1 MSTATLRSRADP
13 TDAEAAGGPAISA
26 IPATPHSPEHAVR
39 GGDVRLSRRS
49 RDLGGAPN
57 SGNSRNS
64 RATPENA
71 RSEPPNGAVP
81 GPTGAKRRDRAACL
95 RDTVRGRPA
104 GYTSTSTTVLPEP
117 RAAPAAI
124 VRRLNAA
131 TLKAMADDL
140 VLLLDAQGFVLARPR
155 TLEETASQTREHS
168 ARWTEV
174 IRAAGIRL

>member
-1 MSTATLRSRADP
+1 MSARLPVARRPPSRGSSRCRPLFLLFLLLRSDWGTRS
-13 TDAEAAGGPAISA
+13 GGGAC
-26 IPATPHSPEHAVR
+26 
-39 GGDVRLSRRS
+39 LSRRS
-49 RDLGGAPN
+49 CCPGGAPN

-64 RATPENA
+64 RATPATA

-168 ARWTEV
+168 ARWAEV